1 LSLCPTRWIFKTGSV
16 SSKVGVGL
24 MDAAA
29 RSASK
34 SDGPVYR
41 ASQGESSF
49 CSVGS
54 AL

>member
-1 LSLCPTRWIFKTGSV
+1 MPYEMDFQNRLRFQQSG
-16 SSKVGVGL
+16 GGL